1 MLREPRAMLSVR
13 EPDGSDLGGDAD
25 GSRRVFSEQA
35 TYLVTSALI
44 GAVERGTGRG
54 LRALGVRGPFAGK
67 TGTTNDLR
75 DAWFAGYTPELVVVV
90 WVGFDDGARV
100 GLTGAQ
106 GAIPLVASF
115 LKRALG
121 TSGWA
126 DFETPRGL
134 VTDDIDPATGLL
146 AASWCESVEEVFVR
160 GTPPRERCP
169 RPKRWWR
176 WW

>member
-1 MLREPRAMLSVR
+1 MLREPRATLAVR
-13 EPDGSDLGGDAD
+13 EPGGDDLGGDPSFAK
-25 GSRRVFSEQA
+25 RAFPEEA

-44 GAVERGTGRG
+44 GAVERGTGRS

-75 DAWFAGYTPELVVVV
+75 DAWFAGYTPELVVVA

-115 LKRALG
+115 VKRALG
-121 TSGWA
+121 ASGWA
-126 DFETPRGL
+126 GFEVPRRL
-134 VTDDIDPATGLL
+134 VTEEIDPATGLL
-146 AASWCESVEEVFVR
+146 AAPWCQSVEEVFLR
-160 GTPPRERCP
+160 GTTPEQRCP
-169 RPKRWWR
+169 RPRRWWR